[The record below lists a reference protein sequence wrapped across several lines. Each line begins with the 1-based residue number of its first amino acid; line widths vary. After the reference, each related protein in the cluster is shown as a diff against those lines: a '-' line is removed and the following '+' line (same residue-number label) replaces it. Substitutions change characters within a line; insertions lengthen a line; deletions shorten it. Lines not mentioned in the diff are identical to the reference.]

1 MPWTPPFAP
10 AGGLCIWGRHGSCY
24 FPRSPLWYLLC
35 IAPVAL
41 RRKGHFRQTYRSCQ
55 GKRILVLQRVE
66 T

>member
-1 MPWTPPFAP
+1 
-10 AGGLCIWGRHGSCY
+10 
-24 FPRSPLWYLLC
+24 
-35 IAPVAL
+35 VAL